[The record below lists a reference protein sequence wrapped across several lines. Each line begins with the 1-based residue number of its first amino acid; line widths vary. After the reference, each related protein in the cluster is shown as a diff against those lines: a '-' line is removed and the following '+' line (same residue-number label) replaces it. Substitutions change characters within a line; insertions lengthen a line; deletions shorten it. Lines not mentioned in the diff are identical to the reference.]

1 MYAIRNEQRQK
12 AALPGI
18 EHATLAGTDDGLARL
33 SVWRQSMAP
42 GGATPPHR
50 HDCEEVVVVL
60 AGSGEL
66 QIDGQV
72 VAFGPD
78 STLVIPPD
86 APHRIVNTGADP
98 LVTLAVF
105 SVSPVEVRFPDGERI
120 ELPWRT

>member
-1 MYAIRNEQRQK
+1 MYAIRNEQREK

-18 EHATLAGTDDGLARL
+18 EHATLAGGDDGLKRL

-50 HDCEEVVVVL
+50 HDCEEVVVVT

-66 QIDGQV
+66 HIAGKV
-72 VAFGPD
+72 IAFGPD
-78 STLVIPPD
+78 STLIIPPD
-86 APHRIVNTGADP
+86 APHRIVNTGADT

-105 SVSPVEVRFPDGERI
+105 SVSPVEVHLPDGERI
-120 ELPWRT
+120 ALPWRT

>member
-1 MYAIRNEQRQK
+1 MYAFRNEQRQK

-18 EHATLAGTDDGLARL
+18 EHATLAGADDGLARL

-105 SVSPVEVRFPDGERI
+105 SVSPVDVRFPDGERI

>member
-1 MYAIRNEQRQK
+1 MYAIRNEQREK

-18 EHATLAGTDDGLARL
+18 EHATLAGADDGLARL

-72 VAFGPD
+72 VTFGPD

-86 APHRIVNTGADP
+86 APHRIVNTGTDP

-105 SVSPVEVRFPDGERI
+105 SVSPVQVRFPDGERI

>member
-1 MYAIRNEQRQK
+1 MNAFRNEQRQK

-18 EHATLAGTDDGLARL
+18 EHATLAGADDGLARL

-60 AGSGEL
+60 AGNGEL

-86 APHRIVNTGADP
+86 APHRIVNTSADP